1 MDRPPLATT
10 MPGFRDVL
18 TNDEVIAILAYI
30 KSTWNDEIQEFQR
43 RGTLQFEEQVPHLE
57 PE

>member
-1 MDRPPLATT
+1 
-10 MPGFRDVL
+10 MPGFRGIL

-43 RGTLQFEEQVPHLE
+43 RGTLQFEEQVPNIELE
-57 PE
+57 